1 MGCRVSR
8 VAGAFAL
15 ALSSA
20 PPLAALQQDS
30 AGAHTVITVDSLD
43 RAAFSNV
50 AELLQA
56 RVPGL
61 HIARTGDGGM
71 RWFMR
76 GPASASESGP
86 MVLLDDVRI
95 DMSGSATREL
105 GTRPPLLDE
114 IDPED
119 VERIEIWRGPASAFQ
134 QGSGS
139 GNGVLRIV
147 TFAPRAQRTSFRM
160 RASAGMLD
168 EHVTYPPN
176 AIRAGVDTAGR
187 PVSACTVQMEA
198 TGFCTPTGPP
208 TVVNVLESQSPFE
221 RGIAARAAAA
231 LASGNDRLAW
241 RGGASIDRE
250 GSTSGTLAAQR
261 IHLRGAAM
269 FRPGEAL
276 DATLRAHWGRGT
288 ADLPAFNQPS
298 LLQQGL
304 FARADTAWPGFVRPP
319 ESPYSSARYG
329 VAMNGGWRLGSWID
343 ARLTSG
349 IERATDENDL
359 EYMLTPF
366 GTEQRRYDSRGER
379 RRRDLT
385 VRLDAEARY
394 GGASLRHATTLTAE
408 RVVSRQEEE
417 FRESIRTDGGAF
429 SSRAF
434 WINQRTGI
442 AGLGVRHQ
450 LHVASAMSLA
460 AGLRIDQV
468 RLGDVRWDVP
478 VSPHVAATW
487 TVRPFVPN
495 ALGGV
500 RLRAALGDAANVPQT
515 TRLVFYSGSGQPE
528 RPKAEV
534 TRERELGLDAAVAH
548 DRIDLSVTGY
558 TKRTSNVVNVVANA
572 FPGPV
577 MVHRIE
583 VLNRG
588 IETSLHARLVQ
599 TARTTWDV
607 RVSYAHNHNEVTHGD
622 GQSFVDLGS
631 SISGFQRQWVMPGR
645 SLGAH
650 RSFPIKSVRDLDG
663 DGLVD
668 TTCVEPSSCEV
679 IVGSMA
685 QYRPAYPPTSASVET
700 SFRFGAVGLSVLIDH
715 RSGHAMYNLTRWRRC
730 FFQCLALYD
739 PSASLRDQAEAMLA
753 SGGSGAAVEDAS
765 FTKLRE
771 ISLRIDAPASLARA
785 LGGSRLRFSVAG
797 RNLATWTDYSGLDP
811 EPTSFAWIPL
821 ASIDNAAMPLPRRFV
836 ARLDLEGR

>member
-1 MGCRVSR
+1 MVCRVFT
-8 VAGAFAL
+8 VASAFAL

-20 PPLAALQQDS
+20 SPLAALQQDS
-30 AGAHTVITVDSLD
+30 TGAHTVITVDSLD
-43 RAAFSNV
+43 RGAFSNV

-95 DMSGSATREL
+95 EMSGSAMREI

-114 IDPED
+114 IDTED

-139 GNGVLRIV
+139 GTGVIRIV
-147 TFAPRAQRTSFRM
+147 TFAPRAQRTSFRVA
-160 RASAGMLD
+160 ASAGTVD
-168 EHVTYPPN
+168 EHATYPAN

-187 PVSACTVQMEA
+187 PVSVCTLQMEA
-198 TGFCTPTGPP
+198 TDVCTPTGPP
-208 TVVNVLESQSPFE
+208 TVVNVLDSQSPFE
-221 RGIAARAAAA
+221 TGITARVAAA
-231 LASGNDRLAW
+231 LASGSDRLAW
-241 RGGASIDRE
+241 RGGASIDRQ

-261 IHLRGAAM
+261 VYVRGAAM
-269 FRPGEAL
+269 FRASEDL
-276 DATLRAHWGRGT
+276 DATLRAHWGHGA
-288 ADLPAFNQPS
+288 ADLPPFNQPS
-298 LLQQGL
+298 LLRQGL
-304 FARADTAWPGFVRPP
+304 FARADTAWRGFDRPP
-319 ESPYSSARYG
+319 ESPYRSARYG
-329 VAMNGGWRLGSWID
+329 VAMNGRWRLGSWID
-343 ARLTSG
+343 AHLTGG

-359 EYMLTPF
+359 EYMLPPF
-366 GTEQRRYDSRGER
+366 GTEPRRYDSRGER

-394 GGASLRHATTLTAE
+394 GGASIRHATTLTAE
-408 RVVSRQEEE
+408 RIVSRQEEE
-417 FRESIRTDGGAF
+417 FNEFSGTAGGPF

-442 AGLGVRHQ
+442 AGLGVLHQ
-450 LHVASAMSLA
+450 VHVASASLA
-460 AGLRIDQV
+460 AGLRLDQV
-468 RLGDVRWDVP
+468 RVGDIRWDVP
-478 VSPHVAATW
+478 VSPHVSATW

-515 TRLVFYSGSGQPE
+515 TRLVFYFGSGEPE

-548 DRIDLSVTGY
+548 DRIEVSATGY
-558 TKRTSNVVNVVANA
+558 TKRTSNVLNVVANS

-577 MVHRIE
+577 ILHRIE

-588 IETSLHARLVQ
+588 IETSLNARLVQ
-599 TARTTWDV
+599 TARTSWDV

-631 SISGFQRQWVMPGR
+631 SFVGFQRQWVMVGR
-645 SLGAH
+645 PLGAH
-650 RSFPIKSVRDLDG
+650 RSFPIKSIRDLDG

-668 TTCVEPSSCEV
+668 NTCVEPSSCEV
-679 IVGSMA
+679 VVGSTA
-685 QYRPAYPPTSASVET
+685 EYRPAYPPTSASVET
-700 SFRFGAVGLSVLIDH
+700 SVRFGAVGLSVLID
-715 RSGHAMYNLTRWRRC
+715 RRTGHAMNNLTRSQRC

-739 PSASLRDQAEAMLA
+739 PSASLRDQAEALLA
-753 SGGSGAAVEDAS
+753 PGGAGATVEDAS

-771 ISLRIDAPASLARA
+771 VSLRIDAPASWARA
-785 LGGSRLRFSVAG
+785 LGGSRMRFSVAG

-811 EPTSFAWIPL
+811 EPTSFPWIPL
-821 ASIDNAAMPLPRRFV
+821 ASVDNAAMPLPRRFV